1 MISNR
6 TETLCIEFVISLGR
20 GQPSC
25 ASCEH
30 CGGEC
35 RGGKLEAQYYICTP
49 DTNLRGSES
58 T

>member
-20 GQPSC
+20 GKPSC

-35 RGGKLEAQYYICTP
+35 RGGKLEAQYYVRRI
-49 DTNLRGSES
+49 RISEALNQPK
-58 T
+58 